1 MTQRGSD
8 LMDEGGKGMSFGK
21 ITHGLKGGYAI
32 LNPPWAIIKRKITE
46 QLRSSDDPVKI
57 GIYKKEPLKTVN
69 PQITRS

>member
-32 LNPPWAIIKRKITE
+32 LNPP
-46 QLRSSDDPVKI
+46 
-57 GIYKKEPLKTVN
+57 
-69 PQITRS
+69 